1 MNFRDALK
9 RRVLVMDGAMGTML
23 QSSGLRP
30 GGCPEELNVS
40 RPDVVREVH
49 RAYAEAGADII
60 ETNTFGCNRIKL
72 KEYGLEKRVEELNIA
87 GMRLARKA
95 AQGIKGRAR
104 PPFIAGCI
112 GPIGKF
118 LEPLG
123 EMSFDDAVSIFKE
136 QARALMKGGADLFS
150 IETMMDLKEIKAA
163 VIAVRE
169 VTDRPI
175 MAMMT
180 FEQSIRTVLGTPPE
194 SAAIVLGGL
203 GVDVVGTNCGLGA
216 QGVFE
221 VLKKMSSVT
230 IRPLISEAN
239 AGIPVLKDGVS
250 IFPSSPQDHIKYLS
264 ESIALGVRVIGG
276 CCGTTPEHI
285 KAVKNAIHSSGIDL
299 KVLTRP
305 KVAMQTKL
313 ASRTRWLVLGYPA
326 PPAIIGERINPTGKK
341 DFQAE
346 LAEGKT
352 SYIKEQA
359 QAQQKAGAAALDIN
373 VGAPGIDEPSAMKKA
388 VFAANSS
395 CALPLLIDSPDPRAL
410 EEGLKA
416 VDGRALVNSVSGEK
430 KRLSTVLPL
439 VKKYGASCIALLLD
453 EKGIPPS
460 SSGRLAIARRI
471 LKEAKALRIP
481 AEDIV
486 FDALTL
492 TVSVDEKAPSVTLET
507 VRGLKELGYVTILGV
522 SNVSFGLPRRP
533 LINSAFLAMAAGAGL
548 DAAIINPLE
557 ENMMGVMSASALLS
571 GRDPRAESY
580 IRKNAVKAPGKDYQ
594 PESAPSGNIM
604 DRISRAVI
612 NGEEEKILSLV
623 EEAFGKGCNAL
634 QVSNDGLVPGMAEV
648 GRRFKA
654 NEIFLPQVM
663 LSAETMKKAFERLKA
678 EMKGGEGPVSGRIL
692 MATVEGDIH
701 DIGKN
706 ILVALLENHG
716 FEVIDLGKSVPADRI
731 VEEARKRSVDLV
743 GLSAL
748 MTTTMTEMK
757 RVIGKLK
764 EAGIKTLVAVGGAVV
779 NKDYARE
786 IGADIYAKDA
796 MDAVRQITRLLPKK

>member
-1 MNFRDALK
+1 
-9 RRVLVMDGAMGTML
+9 MDGAMGTML

-40 RPDVVREVH
+40 RPDVIREIH
-49 RAYAEAGADII
+49 RSYSEAGADII

-72 KEYGLEKRVEELNIA
+72 KEYGLEKSVDKLNIA
-87 GMRLARKA
+87 GTRLARKA

-104 PPFIAGCI
+104 PAFIAGCI
-112 GPIGKF
+112 GPIGKL

-123 EMSFDDAVSIFKE
+123 ELSFDDAVAIFRE
-136 QARALMKGGADLFS
+136 QARALLKGGADLFS
-150 IETMMDLKEIKAA
+150 IETMMDLREIKAA
-163 VIAVRE
+163 VIAIKE

-180 FEQSIRTVLGTPPE
+180 FEQSIRTVFGTPPE
-194 SAAIVLGGL
+194 AAAIVLGGL
-203 GVDVVGTNCGLGA
+203 GVDVIGTNCGLGA

-230 IRPLISEAN
+230 NRPLISEAN

-250 IFPSSPQDHIKYLS
+250 VFPSSPQDHIKYLT

-299 KVLTRP
+299 KILQRP
-305 KVAMQTKL
+305 GLAMQTKL
-313 ASRTRWLVLGYPA
+313 ASRTRWLVLGLPA
-326 PPAIIGERINPTGKK
+326 PPAVIGERINPTGKK
-341 DFQAE
+341 DYQAE
-346 LAEGKT
+346 LREGKT
-352 SYIKEQA
+352 SYIKDQA

-388 VFAANSS
+388 VLAANAS
-395 CALPLLIDSPDPRAL
+395 CALPLLIDSSDPRAI

-430 KRLSTVLPL
+430 KRLSAVLPL

-453 EKGIPPS
+453 EKGIPS
-460 SSGRLAIARRI
+460 SASGRLAIARRI
-471 LKEAKALRIP
+471 LREARALKIP
-481 AEDIV
+481 SEDIV

-492 TVSVDEKAPSVTLET
+492 TVSADENAPHITLET
-507 VRGLKELGYVTILGV
+507 MRGLKELGHVTILGV

-533 LINSAFLAMAAGAGL
+533 LINSAFLSMATGAGL
-548 DAAIINPLE
+548 DAAIMNPLDE
-557 ENMMGVMSASALLS
+557 TMMGIMSASALLS
-571 GRDPRAESY
+571 GRDPRAETY
-580 IRKNAVKAPGKDYQ
+580 IRKYAGKAPTKDDQ
-594 PESAPSGNIM
+594 HEAPQTGNILE
-604 DRISRAVI
+604 RISRAVI
-612 NGEEEKILSLV
+612 NGEEEKILSLI
-623 EEAFGKGCNAL
+623 EEALGKGCTAL

-654 NEIFLPQVM
+654 NEAFLPQVM

-678 EMKGGEGPVSGRIL
+678 EMKRGEGPASGRIL

-731 VEEARKRSVDLV
+731 VQEARKSKVDLV

-757 RVIGKLK
+757 RVIERLK
-764 EAGIKTLVAVGGAVV
+764 KAGIKTLVAVGGAVV
-779 NKDYARE
+779 NEDYARE

-796 MDAVRQITRLLPKK
+796 MDAVRQITRLLG